1 MTLIFN
7 FTQGLACAEAGATL
21 ISPFVGRIL
30 DWFKKAEGRDYKPE
44 EEPGVKSVSYIYN
57 YFKKYGYKTVVMGAS
72 FRNSGEI
79 IELAGCDKLT
89 ISPQLLDE
97 LCKNERKLE
106 KKLDAEEAKK
116 LALIKVGEVTEKVYR
131 WQMNEDAMA
140 SEKLGEGI
148 RKFGKDTEECERLIQ
163 HKLAKST

>member
-7 FTQGLACAEAGATL
+7 FSQSLACAEAGATL

-30 DWFKKAEGRDYKPE
+30 DWYKKAEGKDYKPE
-44 EEPGVKSVSYIYN
+44 DEPGVKSVSQIYN

-97 LCKNERKLE
+97 LCKNDRKIE
-106 KKLDAEEAKK
+106 KKLDAEEAKRQV
-116 LALIKVGEVTEKVYR
+116 ITKVGEVTEKVYR

-140 SEKLGEGI
+140 SEKLAEGI
-148 RKFGKDTEECERLIQ
+148 RRFGIDTEECERLIK
-163 HKLAKST
+163 HKLSKAI